1 MPRLTLLDG
10 DSGVA
15 LLTPEGLKRPVYH
28 LLSLL
33 EQLGDT
39 VIAQGDMYLAARQS
53 GREDIQVLLYHYDA
67 CFDTL
72 FEGGSRVEEQAPFVE
87 LMKDHD
93 YNREVTLSVR
103 GMTGR
108 FAIRKYR
115 LTSEEYASRYRDFP
129 LPPADRLSAETL
141 RVLNGTLAP
150 EMSLNLLELDG
161 AYHLTLKLAPF
172 EILLLCF
179 EKLYVFG
186 LPVLIVWNSFYSKNC
201 GFSSH
206 LIEKFQ

>member
-1 MPRLTLLDG
+1 
-10 DSGVA
+10 
-15 LLTPEGLKRPVYH
+15 
-28 LLSLL
+28 
-33 EQLGDT
+33 
-39 VIAQGDMYLAARQS
+39 MYLAARQS

-115 LTSEEYASRYRDFP
+115 LTYEEYASRYRDFP

-179 EKLYVFG
+179 EKL
-186 LPVLIVWNSFYSKNC
+186 
-201 GFSSH
+201 
-206 LIEKFQ
+206 

>member
-1 MPRLTLLDG
+1 MCQDAPSRCRANSACPPSSRG
-10 DSGVA
+10 SV
-15 LLTPEGLKRPVYH
+15 H
-28 LLSLL
+28 SLSL
-33 EQLGDT
+33 
-39 VIAQGDMYLAARQS
+39 IH
-53 GREDIQVLLYHYDA
+53 ILLYHYDA

-161 AYHLTLKLAPF
+161 AYYLTLKLAPF
-172 EILLLCF
+172 EILLLRC
-179 EKLYVFG
+179 V
-186 LPVLIVWNSFYSKNC
+186 
-201 GFSSH
+201 
-206 LIEKFQ
+206 

>member
-15 LLTPEGLKRPVYH
+15 LLTPEGSSAPVYH

-72 FEGGSRVEEQAPFVE
+72 FEGGSRSR
-87 LMKDHD
+87 
-93 YNREVTLSVR
+93 NRP
-103 GMTGR
+103 
-108 FAIRKYR
+108 
-115 LTSEEYASRYRDFP
+115 P
-129 LPPADRLSAETL
+129 LWS
-141 RVLNGTLAP
+141 
-150 EMSLNLLELDG
+150 
-161 AYHLTLKLAPF
+161 
-172 EILLLCF
+172 
-179 EKLYVFG
+179 
-186 LPVLIVWNSFYSKNC
+186 
-201 GFSSH
+201 
-206 LIEKFQ
+206 

>member
-1 MPRLTLLDG
+1 M
-10 DSGVA
+10 
-15 LLTPEGLKRPVYH
+15 
-28 LLSLL
+28 
-33 EQLGDT
+33 
-39 VIAQGDMYLAARQS
+39 
-53 GREDIQVLLYHYDA
+53 LLYHYDA

-129 LPPADRLSAETL
+129 LRRRIDFPQRRCGYSTEHWP
-141 RVLNGTLAP
+141 
-150 EMSLNLLELDG
+150 
-161 AYHLTLKLAPF
+161 LKCP
-172 EILLLCF
+172 
-179 EKLYVFG
+179 
-186 LPVLIVWNSFYSKNC
+186 
-201 GFSSH
+201 
-206 LIEKFQ
+206 

>member
-72 FEGGSRVEEQAPFVE
+72 FEGGSRVEEQAP
-87 LMKDHD
+87 LW
-93 YNREVTLSVR
+93 S
-103 GMTGR
+103 
-108 FAIRKYR
+108 
-115 LTSEEYASRYRDFP
+115 
-129 LPPADRLSAETL
+129 
-141 RVLNGTLAP
+141 
-150 EMSLNLLELDG
+150 
-161 AYHLTLKLAPF
+161 
-172 EILLLCF
+172 
-179 EKLYVFG
+179 
-186 LPVLIVWNSFYSKNC
+186 
-201 GFSSH
+201 
-206 LIEKFQ
+206 